1 MVSYS
6 HVAEDQAVAVTKQ
19 TLKTVGTSP
28 GVVGK
33 GVVSHADT
41 GKWEP
46 VHADVVHV
54 DSLGTSPGI
63 VVHVD
68 SLGTSPGI
76 VVHVDS
82 MGTSP
87 GIVEKAVVSHAMA
100 TDMGNRELVH
110 VDVVPVDETA
120 RQKSPM
126 WDLDIHVPSLPLVEH
141 PARSEL

>member
-1 MVSYS
+1 M
-6 HVAEDQAVAVTKQ
+6 
-19 TLKTVGTSP
+19 
-28 GVVGK
+28 
-33 GVVSHADT
+33 
-41 GKWEP
+41 
-46 VHADVVHV
+46 VHV

-100 TDMGNRELVH
+100 TDMGKRELVH
-110 VDVVPVDETA
+110 ADVVPVDETA

-126 WDLDIHVPSLPLVEH
+126 WDLDIHVPLVEH